1 MFVLPELDYAYDALE
16 PVISARTMKFHH
28 DKHHATYVKSLNEQ
42 LDKIGKAPESIE
54 TVIRGAKKAGDRLL
68 FNSAAQVWNHTFFWK
83 VMTPH
88 SEKPADKLAAAID
101 STFGDFGRLKKSFV
115 TEGAAHFGSGWVWL
129 VANRQGDL
137 HIRATHDADD
147 TLTQVDMTPLL
158 VCDLWEH
165 AYYLDYQ
172 NDRRAYL
179 EAWYD
184 KLANWRFAEAQHA
197 AAMGIG
203 TSWSHPLPHREKM
216 SSAR

>member
-1 MFVLPELDYAYDALE
+1 MFVLPELEYAYDALE

-42 LDKIGKAPESIE
+42 LDKMGKAPESVE
-54 TVIRGAKKAGDRLL
+54 AVIRGAKKASDRTL

-83 VMTPH
+83 AMTPH
-88 SEKPADKLAAAID
+88 SEKPAGKLAAAID
-101 STFGDFGRLKKSFV
+101 STFGDFARMKKSFIK
-115 TEGAAHFGSGWVWL
+115 EGAAHFGSGWVWL
-129 VANRQGDL
+129 VANHQGDL

-147 TLTQVDMTPLL
+147 TLTQADMTPVL

-179 EAWYD
+179 EAWCD
-184 KLANWRFAEAQHA
+184 RLANWRFAEAQHA
-197 AAMGIG
+197 ASMGEG
-203 TSWSHPLPHREKM
+203 KSWLHPLPHREKM
-216 SSAR
+216 SNAS